1 VGWKTVRQAGRRAGR
16 QKGEQVGRQE
26 GRRAGMQACRQ
37 TEVQKDGCTD
47 THTNCTS
54 SKIYATILCIDL
66 LLNFNLHNKK
76 FPKNR
81 HCPLLSP
88 KCSVYF

>member
-26 GRRAGMQACRQ
+26 GRRAGMQAYIQCRQ
-37 TEVQKDGCTD
+37 TEVQKDGRID

-54 SKIYATILCIDL
+54 SKISATILCIDL
-66 LLNFNLHNKK
+66 FVEL
-76 FPKNR
+76 
-81 HCPLLSP
+81 
-88 KCSVYF
+88 